1 MDNKMSLVTL
11 SIQRFS
17 RSNLLK
23 TLIGVYCTIFV
34 DRAEYSSMC
43 VFVLCSLK
51 NNKKINY

>member
-1 MDNKMSLVTL
+1 MHNKMSLVTS

-23 TLIGVYCTIFV
+23 MLIGVHCTIFI

-43 VFVLCSLK
+43 VCLFYVL
-51 NNKKINY
+51 